1 LRSASSATLVL
12 VLLAACGSAG
22 SRGGAVSPSPS
33 PSASPRSIAFTEVA
47 STSQARQVSGVSL
60 AVGTTDA
67 TRATIAQQVPGA
79 TAAAGRVT
87 VAVFQGQQSTG
98 GYAVRIDAIER
109 RGDQLVV
116 RATFGAPG
124 PGAIVTQVLTS
135 PAQVVSIASADATGL
150 REAILVDHRGTEMAR
165 ASIT

>member
-1 LRSASSATLVL
+1 
-12 VLLAACGSAG
+12 
-22 SRGGAVSPSPS
+22 VSPSP
-33 PSASPRSIAFTEVA
+33 SPRSIAFTEVTA
-47 STSQARQVSGVSL
+47 TSQARQVTGVTL

-67 TRATIAQQVPGA
+67 QRATIAQQVPGA
-79 TAAAGRVT
+79 VTAAGRVT

-98 GYAVRIDAIER
+98 GYAVRINAIER

-135 PAQVVSIASADATGL
+135 PAQVVSIASADATGV
-150 REAILVDHRGTEMAR
+150 REAILIDDGGAVLAR
-165 ASIT
+165 TSIT